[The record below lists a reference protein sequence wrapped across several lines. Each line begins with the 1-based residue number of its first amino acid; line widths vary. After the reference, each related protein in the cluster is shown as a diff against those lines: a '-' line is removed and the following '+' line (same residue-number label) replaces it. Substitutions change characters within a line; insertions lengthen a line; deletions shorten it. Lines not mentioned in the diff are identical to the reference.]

1 MRYHGP
7 SVERTTRYALL
18 LSGAYIGATGL
29 YIIVSSR
36 FAASSALDVREL
48 ERLETIKGLTFVL
61 TTGLLL
67 FFGALWSLRRIERA
81 SQEMVRREQALVANE
96 RRITAGVLAAS
107 IAHDVNNV
115 LTPVM
120 VDLADLQD
128 KREPREPIERLEA
141 AIARITALN
150 RRLMTASRSS
160 VDLTPKRVE
169 ADGIVREAVT
179 LLRPHQHVRDC
190 QVELDLA
197 TVELETQ
204 PLFLQQIVGNLVLN
218 AAEATGGKGRVRVEL
233 RREGERVVLGVHDDG
248 PGVPEAR
255 RARLF
260 EALETTK
267 PEGNGLGLFS
277 VGVCARTLGGDV
289 DVGDSPLGG
298 ALFRVS
304 LPTRVP
310 HAARP
315 AAS

>member
-1 MRYHGP
+1 M
-7 SVERTTRYALL
+7 ERTTRYALL
-18 LSGAYIGATGL
+18 LSGAYVGATGL

-36 FAASSALDVREL
+36 FAASSALDVHEL

-81 SQEMVRREQALVANE
+81 SQEMLRREQALVANE

-120 VDLADLQD
+120 VDLAALQE

-190 QVELDLA
+190 QLELELA
-197 TVELETQ
+197 PIELETQ

-233 RREGERVVLGVHDDG
+233 GRDGERVVLAVHDDG
-248 PGVPEAR
+248 PGVPRAR
-255 RARLF
+255 RAHLF

-304 LPTRVP
+304 LPLPPR
-310 HAARP
+310 AG
-315 AAS
+315 ASATPSP